1 MHVHDA
7 DGVRHLTFDRPDVR
21 NAFTATV
28 ARELADALADL
39 DPTELDAVVLAGEG
53 EAFSAG
59 GDVEAMA
66 EREETPKQAY
76 DRVRT
81 TLGRVAERALTS
93 PVPIVAKVDG
103 DAVGAGLSLVAA
115 SDFAYAGESSRFGAS
130 FVNVGL
136 VPDAGATVTLPRLV
150 GLRKAKELALTGRL
164 VDAAE
169 AERLGL
175 VNETVPDDE
184 LDDRVDDLLATLA
197 ARPTENVG
205 LAKRAIH
212 DNLGRSWR
220 DGLDREAHVQTLAY
234 GTDAHEEGVEAFLEG
249 RSPTFD

>member
-7 DGVRHLTFDRPDVR
+7 DAVRYLTFDRPDVR
-21 NAFTATV
+21 NAFTAEV

-59 GDVEAMA
+59 GDIEAMA
-66 EREETPKQAY
+66 EREETPKEAY

-81 TLGRVAERALTS
+81 TLGRVAEWALRS
-93 PVPIVAKVDG
+93 PVPIVASVDG

-115 SDFAYAGESSRFGAS
+115 ADFAYAGESARFGAS

-136 VPDAGATVTLPRLV
+136 VPDLGGTVTLPRLV
-150 GLRKAKELALTGRL
+150 GLREAKELAFTGRL

-169 AERLGL
+169 AERLGI

-184 LDDRVDDLLATLA
+184 LDDRVDDLLETLA
-197 ARPTENVG
+197 AQPTENIG

-220 DGLDREAHVQTLAY
+220 DGLEREAHLQSLAY
-234 GTDAHEEGVEAFLEG
+234 GTDAHETGVEAFLEG
-249 RSPTFD
+249 RSPTFE